1 MGTTSG
7 GGWPMGIIQR
17 ARAACG
23 NDLGYMGSSSMLV
36 HGNYPDHGKVL
47 VAVSM
52 SCYNAHTEA

>member
-1 MGTTSG
+1 
-7 GGWPMGIIQR
+7 MGIIQR

-23 NDLGYMGSSSMLV
+23 NDLGYMGSSSKLV

-52 SCYNAHTEA
+52 SCYNAHAEA